1 MMEWLAVVGF
11 VVFIVGIGIVTRD
24 AIKTRRKTLDT

>member
-1 MMEWLAVVGF
+1 MEWLAVIGF

-24 AIKTRRKTLDT
+24 AIKHAKKH